1 MEEYLAHISE
11 GRSQSVSEHL
21 QNVAEMSRD
30 FAVENMKQ
38 ICFTSGI
45 LHDAGKYLG
54 DFQKRIWGNSSI
66 RVEHSIVGAKIVQ
79 ERYKISPAAALMLKL
94 CIAGHHSGL
103 PDCGSKADADY
114 DSTLCGRLQRRTGDY
129 SRFFDEINLLP
140 EINSDSFN
148 RYVMEDCKTPA
159 DLIEKFAFLTRY
171 CFSCLT
177 DADSIDTADFM
188 TDSHSRELT
197 ADFIECLNLL
207 NARYAKFSPVT
218 ELQKARTDIQNQVF
232 AKKDDNSNLYLINMP
247 TGSGK
252 TLCSIKFALERAIKS
267 GKKRIIYVIPYN
279 SIIDQTYDEFQRIF
293 GDKAEILRH
302 QSTFLFENE
311 ESDDEDYSA
320 KKNACENWNA
330 KIIITTA
337 VQFFDSIYG
346 NKRGKLR
353 KLHNMGDSIIVFD
366 EIHTLPLEKTAPC
379 LRAVEYITTL
389 LSSEAVFLTATMPDF
404 EKLFREYTSSSAKI
418 LNLTEDKSLFRYFR
432 KCDYVYVGE
441 QSDENLI
448 GEFTSAPA
456 SLVIFNSRKNT
467 RKFYEL
473 CGGRKYHLS
482 TYMTP
487 FDRMNVINSIKKE
500 LKELEKDYPN
510 FEGVPD
516 ERKIT
521 VFSTS
526 LIEAGID
533 LDFPAVFRELNGL
546 DSILQA
552 GGRCNREGKLKKAT
566 VKVFSLNGKVSSKSS
581 ITLNIINSYDDIS
594 CHEAVEEYYNKFYCF
609 NGEKIDSQSI
619 SQMCDKIQC
628 IPFASYRFN
637 LIDSEQISVFVPRD
651 EYSESIKEKIM
662 ERGVVNPRLI
672 QKYLCSV
679 HEEEFKSLLSQNVID
694 DYGSGVYCL
703 KNPDYYKPDTGLAFE
718 GEDIYI

>member
-54 DFQKRIWGNSSI
+54 DFQKRIKWNSSI

-79 ERYKISPAAALMLKL
+79 EHYKISPAAALMLKL

-311 ESDDEDYSA
+311 EADNEDYSA

-389 LSSEAVFLTATMPDF
+389 LNSEAVFLTATMPDF
-404 EKLFREYTSSSAKI
+404 EKLFREYTSSSTKI

-432 KCDYVYVGE
+432 KCDYVYIGE

-448 GEFTSAPA
+448 GEFTGAPA

-566 VKVFSLNGKVSSKSS
+566 VKVFSLNGKTSSKAS
-581 ITLNIINSYDDIS
+581 ITLDIINSYDDIS

-619 SQMCDKIQC
+619 SQMCDKIQN

-651 EYSESIKEKIM
+651 EYSENIKEKMM

-679 HEEEFKSLLSQNVID
+679 HENEFESLLKQNVID

-703 KNPDYYKPDTGLAFE
+703 KNPDYYKPDTGLAFD